1 MVDNLVVLKHFLL
14 DVDVSE
20 FSIFRVQDIGSVL
33 LVLDVLFTEDTI
45 EGYGTAESELLSDF
59 CCGVRLADVR
69 EDSDAL
75 FSIDACLAFFLE
87 GGEELDTEFR
97 VVQNL
102 IDDILG
108 GVDAVL
114 ADRRYDITSKSL
126 LERQGCG
133 LIRSGKEKVQTGLG
147 NDEHFLFA
155 AGGSNPIAT
164 LPFIRYSLKNGC
176 HVCAGIPQRY
186 GHILRH
192 KPRFTVAFDNANL
205 PKLFFLKQ
213 HQFVHQKSARRSLP
227 SGRGS

>member
-1 MVDNLVVLKHFLL
+1 MFPIPFPAPESGASAGLGCLDSEPSNEPFPTELRPSTVVDNLVVLKHFLL

-20 FSIFRVQDIGSVL
+20 FSIFCVQDIGSVL
-33 LVLDVLFTEDTI
+33 LVLDVLFTEDPI

-108 GVDAVL
+108 GVDAML
-114 ADRRYDITSKSL
+114 ADRRYDITSKPL

-133 LIRSGKEKVQTGLG
+133 PDPIWQGKST
-147 NDEHFLFA
+147 D
-155 AGGSNPIAT
+155 
-164 LPFIRYSLKNGC
+164 R
-176 HVCAGIPQRY
+176 
-186 GHILRH
+186 
-192 KPRFTVAFDNANL
+192 
-205 PKLFFLKQ
+205 
-213 HQFVHQKSARRSLP
+213 ARK
-227 SGRGS
+227 